1 MTRPAWRCN
10 VAELLLDD
18 RRSRFAGRPVLLS
31 PDRVWSREAIADC
44 VGALAGGLAGR
55 GVRRGTRVVLAL
67 PDSPLWVMTFL
78 ALTRLGAIV
87 ALASPAMPA
96 RRLRDAVLR
105 AGPSLLCS
113 DDEELIPEI
122 PTLDARALERIIR
135 VGADDPGPAPTRSV
149 DPCYLLLTSGSTGP
163 SKWAVHRHGD
173 IAACLAT
180 YGRHV
185 LALRPGDVTWSVAA
199 LATSY
204 GLGNSCYFP
213 FGAGASAWVTGE
225 LPAPDQAALACM
237 EGGVNVLFGV
247 PTFWARL
254 ARHVGEGRLP
264 AAAFAGVRLAV
275 SAGEPLPAAV
285 WHTVRDLLGLE
296 LVDGLGSSEATNLYI
311 SNRPGRARPGSV
323 GSAVPG
329 FDLRIVDG
337 DGRDVVAGTPGELLV
352 RGASVMTGYLDAPE
366 ATQRALRGGW
376 LHTGDMVVRERDA
389 TYRFVGR
396 LGERFKSGGF
406 WVDPARVEAMLHL
419 HPGVAEVA
427 VSGARD
433 AAGVARVVAI
443 VVPRNQADTSMLRDK
458 LEELAASELAPHEA
472 PRDYVFV
479 DRLPTSVSGKVRRRE
494 LERLAAGTTPEA
506 SPVG

>member
-1 MTRPAWRCN
+1 MTPPAWRCN

-18 RRSRFAGRPVLLS
+18 HGSRFAGRPALRS
-31 PDRVWSREAIADC
+31 PDRVWSRDEIGEC
-44 VGALAGGLAGR
+44 VGALAGGLAER
-55 GVRRGTRVVLAL
+55 GVRRGARVVLAM

-87 ALASPAMPA
+87 ALASPSMPR

-105 AGPSLLCS
+105 TEPALLCT
-113 DDEELIPEI
+113 DDEELLPAV
-122 PTLDARALERIIR
+122 PTLDTHALERVIQ
-135 VGADDPGPAPTRSV
+135 VGHDDPGPAPTRAG
-149 DPCYLLLTSGSTGP
+149 DPCYLLLTSGSAGP

-185 LALRPGDVTWSVAA
+185 LALCPGDVAWSVAA

-213 FGAGASAWVTGE
+213 LGAGASAWVTGE
-225 LPAPDQAALACM
+225 APMPAAAARACM
-237 EGGVNVLFGV
+237 EGEANVLFGV

-254 ARHVGEGRLP
+254 ALHVAEGRLP
-264 AAAFAGVRLAV
+264 AAVFAGVRLAV

-285 WHTVRDLLGLE
+285 WHAVRDVLGLD

-329 FDLRIVDG
+329 FDLRVVDDG
-337 DGRDVVAGTPGELLV
+337 GRDVVAGTPGELLV
-352 RGASVMTGYLDAPE
+352 RGASVMTGYLDAPG
-366 ATQRALRGGW
+366 ATERALRDDW
-376 LHTGDMVVRERDA
+376 LHTGDLVVQEPDA

-406 WVDPARVEAMLHL
+406 WVDPTRVEAMLHL
-419 HPGVAEVA
+419 DPGVAEVA
-427 VSGARD
+427 VSGAPD
-433 AAGVARVVAI
+433 TAGVARVVAI
-443 VVPRNQADTSMLRDK
+443 VVPRNHADTSALRGR
-458 LEELAASELAPHEA
+458 LEALAASELAPHEA

-479 DRLPTSVSGKVRRRE
+479 DRLPTSASGKVRRRD
-494 LERLAAGTTPEA
+494 LERLAEGTPEA